1 MARSIRVA
9 PSCISQVK
17 LGLRRHGFPSQK
29 ALAEELGIARSTT
42 DKFFTGKPVDFRY
55 FVEISEKLGL
65 DWQAIAYIEP
75 DPAIEI
81 GIEAIAP
88 PTSQQ
93 ESLEIDTLVQQ
104 VRQHCHDK
112 IQTLH
117 GKMQLLDISQPID
130 LDRLYVDVNILEQI
144 TSQRWLEI
152 TDLVRG
158 FNPTA
163 DNFDRFGLG
172 KVRQERV
179 PGLEAVK
186 RYDRL
191 MVLGK
196 PGAGKTTFLQ
206 HVAIECDRGRFQAE
220 RVPIFI
226 RLKDFA
232 KSAREQENYRLLDYI
247 SREFRCCGITE
258 QQVTEAILTQ
268 GRGLILLDGLDEVTD
283 EDENRVVEELQQF
296 SEDYYK
302 NRLIIT
308 CRIAASKYRFP
319 GFTDVEVADFNDE
332 QIKSFAEKWFVAVA
346 RNNAQEGLCK
356 ATQFIQ
362 KLHRSENQ
370 QIRELAITPI
380 LLHLTCLVFQAK
392 TDFPSNRAKLYEQG
406 LNILLKRWDETRGI
420 QRDEVYRS
428 LTVPRKKQLLT
439 QIAAITF
446 ERGDYFFGQDEVQ
459 QLIADYLRLLPDA
472 KTDPDE
478 LQMDS
483 EAVLKAIEAQHGLL
497 VERARGIYSFSHM
510 TFQEYF
516 TAKKFVYKYV
526 DMNKRRYS
534 DPRLLEE
541 VGDLAHPHFM
551 FNYTYL
557 LSCELQAL
565 KHLVSY
571 INEKHWRE
579 VFLLTAEMLP
589 SADCLLLLMKQEI
602 DKLVANDKKLQ
613 QFLMWLREKSLS
625 VNATYKPAAVRA
637 FYFALGHAFD
647 LTLARAIDDT
657 FIPVNFLHPDFIFA
671 RGLAFERGLTI
682 DLNCALYLDD
692 TDYDFKLPK
701 SYDVLDFA
709 FIPHNYQILEYVFSP
724 AFDRIIVFELR
735 QVLQQLK
742 EQLPAPDSDREKFK
756 QWWQVNGQD
765 WTEKLRAVMIKH
777 RNIGHDWQLSEQ
789 QKKLLSQYYD
799 TNKLLVDCMKS
810 AANLTPAVREE
821 IEETLLLPIAEIE
834 KRASCQDR

>member
-1 MARSIRVA
+1 MSRSIRVA
-9 PSCISQVK
+9 PACIPQVK
-17 LGLRRHGFPSQK
+17 LALRSHGFPSQK
-29 ALAEELGIARSTT
+29 ALAEELGISRGTT

-55 FVEISEKLGL
+55 FVEISQKLGL
-65 DWQAIAYIEP
+65 DWQAIAYIEQNP
-75 DPAIEI
+75 PIETKLDSI
-81 GIEAIAP
+81 P
-88 PTSQQ
+88 PQTPPP
-93 ESLEIDTLVQQ
+93 ESLDIDTLVEQ

-112 IQTLH
+112 ILLLY

-158 FNPTA
+158 FNPSN

-196 PGAGKTTFLQ
+196 PGSGKTTFLQ
-206 HVAIECDRGRFQAE
+206 HVAIECVQGRFQAN

-232 KSAREQENYRLLDYI
+232 KYARERENFRLLDYI
-247 SREFRCCGITE
+247 SREFRCCGISE

-283 EDENRVVEELQQF
+283 EDENKVVEELQQF

-302 NRLIIT
+302 NQLIIT

-319 GFTDVEVADFNDE
+319 GFTDVEVADFNKA
-332 QIKSFAEKWFVAVA
+332 QIESFAQKWFVAVA
-346 RNNAQEGLCK
+346 RNNVEAGL
-356 ATQFIQ
+356 ATARQFIQ
-362 KLHRSENQ
+362 KLNRSENQ

-380 LLHLTCLVFQAK
+380 LLHLTCLVFQSK
-392 TDFPSNRAKLYEQG
+392 TDFPSNRAKLYAQG
-406 LNILLKRWDETRGI
+406 IEILLKRWDETRGI

-428 LTVPRKKQLLT
+428 LTLPRQKLLLA

-446 ERGDYFFGQDEVQ
+446 ERGDYFFEQDKIQ
-459 QLIADYLRLLPDA
+459 QLIADYLGTLPNG
-472 KTDPDE
+472 KTAPDE

-497 VERARGIYSFSHM
+497 VERARGIYSFSHL

-516 TAKKFVYKYV
+516 TTLETVRKIVSIF
-526 DMNKRRYS
+526 
-534 DPRLLEE
+534 DP
-541 VGDLAHPHFM
+541 
-551 FNYTYL
+551 
-557 LSCELQAL
+557 QAL

-571 INEKHWRE
+571 INEKQWRE

-589 SADCLLLLMKQEI
+589 SADSLLLLMKQQI
-602 DKLVANDKKLQ
+602 DRLLANDKKLQ

-637 FYFALGHAFD
+637 FYFALGHGFD
-647 LTLARAIDDT
+647 LTLARVIDDT

-671 RGLAFERGLTI
+671 RGLAFDRGLMI

-701 SYDVLDFA
+701 SYDVLDFF

-724 AFDRIIVFELR
+724 AFDGIIVSEIR
-735 QVLQQLK
+735 QLLQQLK
-742 EQLPAPDSDREKFK
+742 AQLPAPDSDRDKFK
-756 QWWQVNGQD
+756 QWWQANGQD
-765 WTEKLRAVMIKH
+765 WTNKLRSVMIEN
-777 RNIGHDWQLSEQ
+777 RNIGHDWQLGEQ

-799 TNKLLVDCMKS
+799 ANKLLVDCMNS
-810 AANLTPAVREE
+810 AANLTGAVREE

-834 KRASCQDR
+834 KRSKRQDR

>member
-1 MARSIRVA
+1 MRVA
-9 PSCISQVK
+9 PACIPQVK
-17 LGLRRHGFPSQK
+17 LALLRHGFPSQK
-29 ALAEELGIARSTT
+29 ALAEELGMSRGTT

-55 FVEISEKLGL
+55 FVEISQKLGL
-65 DWQAIAYIEP
+65 DWQAIAYIEQNP
-75 DPAIEI
+75 PIETKLDPI
-81 GIEAIAP
+81 P
-88 PTSQQ
+88 PQTPQQ
-93 ESLEIDTLVQQ
+93 ESLDIDTLVEQ
-104 VRQHCHDK
+104 VRRRCHDK
-112 IQTLH
+112 ILLLYS
-117 GKMQLLDISQPID
+117 KMQLLDISQPID

-158 FNPTA
+158 FNPSD

-179 PGLEAVK
+179 PGIEAVK

-206 HVAIECDRGRFQAE
+206 HVAIECVQGRFQAN

-232 KSAREQENYRLLDYI
+232 KYARERENFRLLDYI
-247 SREFRCCGITE
+247 SREFRCCGISE

-283 EDENRVVEELQQF
+283 EDENKVVEELQQF

-302 NRLIIT
+302 NKLIIT

-319 GFTDVEVADFNDE
+319 GFTYVEVADFNDA
-332 QIKSFAEKWFVAVA
+332 QIESFAQKWFVAVA
-346 RNNAQEGLCK
+346 RNNVAAGL
-356 ATQFIQ
+356 ATAKQFIQ
-362 KLHRSENQ
+362 KLNRSENQ

-380 LLHLTCLVFQAK
+380 LLHLTCLVFQSK
-392 TDFPSNRAKLYEQG
+392 TDFPSNRSKLYAQG
-406 LNILLKRWDETRGI
+406 IEILLKRWDETRGI

-428 LTVPRKKQLLT
+428 LTLPRKKLLLA

-446 ERGDYFFGQDEVQ
+446 ERGDYFFEQDKIQ
-459 QLIADYLRLLPDA
+459 QLIADYLGTLPNA
-472 KTDPDE
+472 KTEPDE

-483 EAVLKAIEAQHGLL
+483 EAVLKSIEAQHGLL
-497 VERARGIYSFSHM
+497 VERARGIYSFSHL

-516 TAKKFVYKYV
+516 TA
-526 DMNKRRYS
+526 
-534 DPRLLEE
+534 LEATRKIVSKSE
-541 VGDLAHPHFM
+541 P
-551 FNYTYL
+551 
-557 LSCELQAL
+557 QAL
-565 KHLVSY
+565 QHLVSY
-571 INEKHWRE
+571 INQKQWRE

-589 SADCLLLLMKQEI
+589 SADSLLLLMKQEI
-602 DKLVANDKKLQ
+602 DELVANDKKLQ

-637 FYFALGHAFD
+637 FYFALGHGFD
-647 LTLARAIDDT
+647 LTLARVIDDT

-701 SYDVLDFA
+701 SYDVHDFF
-709 FIPHNYQILEYVFSP
+709 FITHNYQILEYVFSP
-724 AFDRIIVFELR
+724 AFDGIIVSELR

-742 EQLPAPDSDREKFK
+742 AQLPAPDRDRDKFK
-756 QWWQVNGQD
+756 QWWQAKGQD
-765 WTEKLRAVMIKH
+765 WTNKLRSVMIEH
-777 RNIGHDWQLSEQ
+777 RNIGHDWQLIEQ
-789 QKKLLSQYYD
+789 HKKLLSQYYD
-799 TNKLLVDCMKS
+799 ANKLLVDCMNS
-810 AANLTPAVREE
+810 AANLTFAVRQE
-821 IEETLLLPIAEIE
+821 IEETLLLPMAEIE
-834 KRASCQDR
+834 KRGSCEDR